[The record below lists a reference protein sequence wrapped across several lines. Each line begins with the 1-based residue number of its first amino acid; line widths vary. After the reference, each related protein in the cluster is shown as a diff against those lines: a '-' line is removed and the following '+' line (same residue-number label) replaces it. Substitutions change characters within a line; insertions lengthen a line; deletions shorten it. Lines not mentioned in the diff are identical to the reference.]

1 MNKIKT
7 FILKHFEGSL
17 IILIF
22 LGILAIAFLV
32 HYKFSFLNFFFLPVI
47 LSGYFLGKKHGVLT
61 GTFCVLLVVLYLVF
75 TKLFSGLQEGF
86 SPDEVI
92 TLVSWG
98 SFLVLTGGVV
108 GMVSEQRENQ
118 VKKLRRAYT
127 GVLEVL
133 FKYLEVAD
141 ETQPKSVRVAS
152 LAGKIA
158 EEAGLDKREVENV
171 KSASLLYDAGV
182 LKSNIPLFVSV
193 ANFMGEELKLSGVSL
208 EDREKV
214 MIKTTASLL
223 NEIKPLLTHYSHHYV
238 EQADMVDKNLEEI
251 PVGAGII
258 ALADVYD
265 RISQQP
271 VSSGEGKI
279 KSISDI
285 ENLSG
290 RSYHVQAVK
299 ALRQL
304 ISG

>member
-17 IILIF
+17 IVLIF
-22 LGILAIAFLV
+22 IGILAIAFLV

-61 GTFCVLLVVLYLVF
+61 GTFCVLLMVLYLVF
-75 TKLFSGLQEGF
+75 TKLFSPIQESF
-86 SPDEVI
+86 TPDEVI

-108 GMVSEQRENQ
+108 GVVSEQRENQ
-118 VKKLRRAYT
+118 VKDLRRAYT

-141 ETQPKSVRVAS
+141 ESQPKSVRVAS

-158 EEAGLDKREVENV
+158 EEAGLDKREVENI
-171 KSASLLYDAGV
+171 KSASLLYEAGT
-182 LKSNIPLFVSV
+182 LKNNIPLFVSV
-193 ANFMGEELKLSGVSL
+193 AHLMGEELKLSGVSL

-214 MIKTTASLL
+214 MVRTTASLL
-223 NEIKPLLTHYSHHYV
+223 KEIEPLLTHYSYHYV
-238 EQADMVDKNLEEI
+238 EQAEVVDKNLEEI
-251 PVGAGII
+251 PLGAGII

-265 RISQQP
+265 RMSQQP
-271 VSSGEGKI
+271 ASHGEGKV
-279 KSISDI
+279 KSMN
-285 ENLSG
+285 EVERLAG
-290 RSYHVQAVK
+290 RTYHVKAVE
-299 ALRQL
+299 ALRKA
-304 ISG
+304 IS